1 MYYQSD
7 QPPRNQPASGNRRGP
22 YPQQNG
28 RPYGGDPNFGKR
40 PRKKKRRGFGW
51 QMLKF
56 FLVLL
61 LVAAVGAGIYVG
73 KAYLDVMPYTAVFM
87 DGVTVDGINLGGMT
101 WEEGETA
108 VRDQIKEKLGSWY
121 VRLRNEN
128 GVYPDITA
136 ETLSISRDPTEALE
150 EAWAVGHETS
160 ATDRKTVFELQQE
173 IITAR
178 ETDYSFSS
186 VEYDADTTVI
196 DTILESLERSAY
208 IQPQDAKLL
217 SFNPDS
223 TTEPFEF
230 QEEVVGRKL
239 DTDAIKEE
247 ILEMVSAF
255 ESGEVLLQT
264 KTLAPEIT
272 VADLEE
278 LYTLRARAV
287 TPIDSSSTEARN
299 ENIRV
304 AFSKINGYIIN
315 DGAKFSFNGVVGK
328 RSLENGFYRAYEYNY
343 GELVLG
349 IGGGVCQASTT
360 VYLAAMKA
368 GMELISHTA
377 HSMKVSYTDMGL
389 DATVSDTVGAE
400 RDMSFRNNSG
410 GQIFLAAR
418 VITDPSNSKR
428 LMCEVRVYGLD
439 MGGISYDFETVIV
452 EVLSPPLEPVYID
465 DTDAKYVTYV
475 DEVYPYSDAVDGY
488 VVDTYLVTMQNGV
501 QIASEKITRST
512 YPARAQK
519 LYRGIYTRY

>member
-7 QPPRNQPASGNRRGP
+7 QPPRNRPVSGNRRVP
-22 YPQQNG
+22 YPQQGG
-28 RPYGGDPNFGKR
+28 RPYGGDPNFGKH

-61 LVAAVGAGIYVG
+61 LVVAVGAGIYVG
-73 KAYLDVMPYTAVFM
+73 KAYLDVSPYTSVFL

-101 WEEGETA
+101 WEEGEA
-108 VRDQIKEKLGSWY
+108 AIRNQIKDKLGSWY
-121 VRLRNEN
+121 VRLKSAN
-128 GVYPDITA
+128 GMYRDITA
-136 ETLSISRDPTEALE
+136 EMLSISRDPVEALE
-150 EAWAVGHETS
+150 AAWAVGHETS
-160 ATDRKTVFELQQE
+160 ATNRKTVFELQQE

-178 ETDYSFSS
+178 ESDYHFSS
-186 VEYDADTTVI
+186 VEYDADTSVI
-196 DTILESLERSAY
+196 DGILSNLERAAY
-208 IQPQDAKLL
+208 DQPQDAKLL
-217 SFNPDS
+217 NFNPDS

-239 DTDAIKEE
+239 DTDAIKTE
-247 ILEMVSAF
+247 ILEMVSTF

-264 KTLAPEIT
+264 VALYPETT
-272 VADLEE
+272 VADLEKY
-278 LYTLRARAV
+278 YTLRARAV
-287 TPIDSSSTEARN
+287 TPIDSSSTEARD
-299 ENIRV
+299 ENIRI
-304 AFSKINGYIIN
+304 AFSKINGYIVN
-315 DGAKFSFNGVVGK
+315 DGSKFSFNTVVG
-328 RSLENGFYRAYEYNY
+328 RRTLENGFYRAYEYNY
-343 GELVLG
+343 GDLVLG

-410 GQIFLAAR
+410 GQIFMAAR
-418 VITDPSNSKR
+418 VISDPANRKR
-428 LMCEVRVYGLD
+428 LMCEVRIYGMDL
-439 MGGISYDFETVIV
+439 GSISYDFETVV
-452 EVLSPPLEPVYID
+452 VKTLDPPLEPVYID

-475 DEVYPYSDAVDGY
+475 DEIYPYSDAVVGY

-501 QIASEKITRST
+501 EISRREDHEQHLSR
-512 YPARAQK
+512 PRAEAVQ
-519 LYRGIYTRY
+519 RYL